1 MGHNVNEYMMNRMN
15 NPQVVKG
22 FIHTIKTAEPE
33 IAKICYGNLALQVSE
48 HPRFIAIQQ
57 AYEERFNK

>member
-1 MGHNVNEYMMNRMN
+1 MNRMN

-33 IAKICYGNLALQVSE
+33 IAKICYGNLVLQVSE

-57 AYEERFNK
+57 AYMERFNK